1 MKKVDRF
8 ETVLNRGLKDEK
20 RIEMPRHTAGDVWT
34 AMDIRGRILSISSKS
49 EFEELIKQTVDLW
62 KGKLTFDDIM
72 DGLDSDEL
80 MSWITDSCDFI
91 INKTVGSYDDLVDQS
106 VEETQKAKKNKKK

>member
-20 RIEMPRHTAGDVWT
+20 RIEMPRHTAGDVWA
-34 AMDIRGRILSISSKS
+34 AMDIRGRILSISTKS
-49 EFEELIKQTVDLW
+49 EFEELIKQVVDLW

-72 DGLDSDEL
+72 GGLDSDEL

>member
-20 RIEMPRHTAGDVWT
+20 RIEMPRHTAGDVWA
-34 AMDIRGRILSISSKS
+34 AMDIRGKILSISTKS
-49 EFEELIKQTVDLW
+49 EFEELIKQAVDLW

-72 DGLDSDEL
+72 DCLDSNEL

-91 INKTVGSYDDLVDQS
+91 INKTVGSYDDFVDQA
-106 VEETQKAKKNKKK
+106 VEETQKAKKNN

>member
-1 MKKVDRF
+1 MKKVERF

-34 AMDIRGRILSISSKS
+34 AMEIRQQILMISTKS
-49 EFEELIKQTVDLW
+49 EFEELVKKTVELW

-72 DGLDSDEL
+72 DHLDSDEL
-80 MSWITDSCDFI
+80 MSWMTDTCDFI
-91 INKTVGSYDDLVDQS
+91 INKTIGSYDDLVDQS
-106 VEETQKAKKNKKK
+106 VAETQKPKRTKKK